1 MIVGA
6 AASHTDRE
14 AGASTFLQ
22 SRKLPEKSAVA
33 MNEPTPQTG
42 KEYERIARN
51 INPGGW
57 AIETERPISTL
68 LGSCVAVCLFD
79 PQLNLGGMNHFL
91 LPSSSSGANADVDVI
106 LNGDYS
112 MEVLVNGLLNKG
124 ANKSRLL
131 AKAFGGGTIVSS
143 IRMAIGERNSAFAH
157 EWLARERIKL
167 VASDFNGPW
176 SRKIVFV
183 PNSGEAFC
191 RRIPT
196 THANVADV
204 ARAEQEYELSMATQK
219 KTSEKKID
227 LF

>member
-1 MIVGA
+1 
-6 AASHTDRE
+6 
-14 AGASTFLQ
+14 
-22 SRKLPEKSAVA
+22 

-42 KEYERIARN
+42 KDYERIARN

-79 PQLNLGGMNHFL
+79 PKLKLGGMNHFL
-91 LPSSSSGANADVDVI
+91 LPKSTSGKNADVDVI

-124 ANKSRLL
+124 AQKSRLV

-143 IRMAIGERNSAFAH
+143 IRMAIGERNSEFAH
-157 EWLARERIKL
+157 EWLDREGIRL

-176 SRKIVFV
+176 SRKVVFV
-183 PNSGEAFC
+183 PQNGDAFC

-196 THANVADV
+196 TQANIIDV
-204 ARAEQEYELSMATQK
+204 ARAEQEYEISMTIQK
-219 KTSEKKID
+219 KTTEKKID